1 MHCLLLFY
9 KVQKEKLSPIQ
20 PIAMFLCVVFI
31 SFWQAVLIA
40 LFVKV
45 DLITEKH
52 TCEWQSAEALATDL
66 HGFIICT
73 EMFFV
78 AIADH
83 CMFSESDRVNLEEEV
98 TKYHDPEWPPFQ
110 RPLPSALPWTT

>member
-1 MHCLLLFY
+1 M
-9 KVQKEKLSPIQ
+9 V
-20 PIAMFLCVVFI
+20 LCVVFI

-78 AIADH
+78 AIVHH

-110 RPLPSALPWTT
+110 RPLPSALPLTT